1 MRVVGEL
8 VGKEVLSSEIK
19 LMGKVIDVDFDDLDA
34 TVESIIVSSGGIQ
47 ETLNIRKSELVVPFD
62 MIEKIGDKIILKDL
76 FEDEFSQIEDEI
88 EDLKSQL

>member
-34 TVESIIVSSGGIQ
+34 TVESIIVSSGGLQ

>member
-8 VGKEVLSSEIK
+8 VGKEVLSSDVK

-76 FEDEFSQIEDEI
+76 FDDEFSQIEDEI

>member
-8 VGKEVLSSEIK
+8 VGKEVLSSDVR

-76 FEDEFSQIEDEI
+76 FDDEFSQIEDEI

>member
-8 VGKEVLSSEIK
+8 VGKEVLSSDIK

>member
-1 MRVVGEL
+1 MRVIGEL
-8 VGKEVLSSEIK
+8 VGKEVLSSDVK
-19 LMGKVIDVDFDDLDA
+19 LMGKVIDVEFDDLDA

-76 FEDEFSQIEDEI
+76 FDDEFSQIEDEI

>member
-8 VGKEVLSSEIK
+8 VGKEVLSSDIK

-34 TVESIIVSSGGIQ
+34 TVESIIVSSGGLQ

>member
-1 MRVVGEL
+1 MRVIGEL
-8 VGKEVLSSEIK
+8 VGKEVLSSDVK

-76 FEDEFSQIEDEI
+76 FDDEFSQIEDEI